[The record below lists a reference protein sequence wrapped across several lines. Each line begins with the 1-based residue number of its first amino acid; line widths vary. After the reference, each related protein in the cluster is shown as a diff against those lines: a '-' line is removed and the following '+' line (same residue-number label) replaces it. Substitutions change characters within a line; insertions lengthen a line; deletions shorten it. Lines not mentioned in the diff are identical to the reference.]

1 MENQMTREAALA
13 EIASIEREIARL
25 QAQDIPA
32 TEQQVAGL
40 SRLPMTGGAF
50 MPPTRQT
57 IGEESMAEAE
67 AIQREKMSDLGKASL
82 RYGVPLAAGM
92 AAGPVVGL
100 GALLRRPDLALSA
113 LARSGLITGGAAA
126 VGEGGAQTVEKV
138 TKDEDYRPEQIYGA
152 GLRGMSPMLKKA
164 PLINTAIAAGSGVA
178 GGAAEG
184 KTGGLDMMWEGIK
197 SGGPTAVL
205 QGLSS
210 ALGAGRQLLSG
221 GIRNTQDIEKIA
233 PGKIRATFSQAFPE
247 FAGLEARVASQTGN
261 QDLNQQLLEQSRVVA
276 NAVQRITGIP
286 AEAHSDLVSRV
297 AQTIGGLSP
306 ETGARLSNE
315 AQGVNDAFMAVERA
329 RSEAQKSV
337 AQDALAEAQQS
348 FQKAVEMET
357 LKGGIRTSAV
367 GPYQVVPAGTRI
379 EKIGE
384 KAKEVIQTEAR
395 RLYGPANA
403 VEDVPAFDLYAGV
416 GNEKSF
422 ADRANDILNKIP
434 EISASTLTDVRK
446 ILGRKRTVAA
456 PYSMDPTAPV
466 TVSAPQLAT
475 FKEVQG
481 IRKDL
486 YDFADY
492 SGEAIGNEAQSQ
504 IRKLAGSMTDTV
516 TDQAPKTLG
525 QEVADSINLG
535 EEFYG
540 ATRPKLDVYGVKR
553 AFLPKTMK
561 RGQMGQAAVEGVKSQ
576 GVLAPE
582 FANLEDLFSTLQ
594 KRGVKDAPNMQQVVD
609 DIRFGIIDGSI
620 DKATGQFDLM
630 KLAGDLAEIEQQ
642 GGNGLQKLG
651 FGNRNEL
658 NKFVQYMQNLDPA
671 TAKGPEVVLDLLKSG
686 TPAGFAV
693 ASRAVQMLP
702 DLATVDSVLKSL
714 EKQAVKGSKAAGETL
729 LNIRAR
735 EIENILLEA
744 GKGGPKPNLGSLIEL
759 TNPEM
764 RQKVQLIL
772 GPKLLKTIDDSFLPG
787 FRVMETAREAAGMAG
802 STVRGAAIER
812 IGKAALEAP
821 VQIASGEVV
830 KPAVNFFSKMADAVG
845 FAVMS
850 KVLSKGAGVSGLRD
864 RKQFYGILKQIAEKP
879 EPQQLQLLR
888 RYAGEDSSE

>member
-67 AIQREKMSDLGKASL
+67 AIQREKMSDLGIASI
-82 RYGVPLAAGM
+82 RYGIPLAAGM

-276 NAVQRITGIP
+276 NAVQRIAGIP

-306 ETGARLSNE
+306 ETGARLKNE
-315 AQGVNDAFMAVERA
+315 AQGVNDAFRAVENA
-329 RSEAQKSV
+329 RSAAQKSV

-379 EKIGE
+379 EEIGK

-434 EISASTLTDVRK
+434 GISASTLTDVRE

-525 QEVADSINLG
+525 QEVANSINLG

-561 RGQMGQAAVEGVKSQ
+561 RGQMGQAAVGGVRSQ

-609 DIRFGIIDGSI
+609 DIRFGIIDESI
-620 DKATGQFDLM
+620 DKATGKFDLM
-630 KLAGDLAEIEQQ
+630 KLAGDLVEIEQQ

-702 DLATVDSVLKSL
+702 DLATVDSVLRSL

-864 RKQFYGILKQIAEKP
+864 RKQFYGLLKQIAEKP
-879 EPQQLQLLR
+879 QAQQIQLLR
-888 RYAGEDSSE
+888 RYAGEDSPE

>member
-67 AIQREKMSDLGKASL
+67 AIQREKMSDLGIASI
-82 RYGVPLAAGM
+82 RYGIPLAAGM

-693 ASRAVQMLP
+693 ASRAVHMLP

-864 RKQFYGILKQIAEKP
+864 RKQFYGLLKQIAEKP
-879 EPQQLQLLR
+879 QAQQIQLLR

>member
-25 QAQDIPA
+25 QAQNIPA
-32 TEQQVAGL
+32 TEQQVASL
-40 SRLPMTGGAF
+40 SRIPMTGGAF

-57 IGEESMAEAE
+57 IGEGSMAEAE
-67 AIQREKMSDLGKASL
+67 AIQREKMQDLGTASL
-82 RYGVPLAAGM
+82 RYGIPLAAGM

-100 GALLRRPDLALSA
+100 GALLRRPDLALAA
-113 LARSGLITGGAAA
+113 LARSGLTTGGAA
-126 VGEGGAQTVEKV
+126 VLGETSAQTVEKL
-138 TKDEDYRPEQIYGA
+138 TKEEDYRPEQIVGA

-164 PLINTAIAAGSGVA
+164 PFINTAIAAGSGVA

-184 KTGGLDMMWEGIK
+184 KTGGLEMMWEGIK

-221 GIRNTQDIEKIA
+221 GIRNTQDIERIA

-247 FAGLEARVASQTGN
+247 FSGLESRVASQTGN
-261 QDLNQQLLEQSRVVA
+261 QDLKQQLIEQSRVVA

-297 AQTIGGLSP
+297 AQTFGGLSP
-306 ETGARLSNE
+306 ETGARLANE
-315 AQGVNDAFMAVERA
+315 AQGVNDAFFAVERA
-329 RSEAQKSV
+329 RSEAQKSI

-379 EKIGE
+379 EEIGK

-422 ADRANDILNKIP
+422 ADRATEILDRIP
-434 EISASTLTDVRK
+434 NIPTSALTDIRRILARK
-446 ILGRKRTVAA
+446 TTAMTA
-456 PYSMDPTAPV
+456 PSMDPTAAI
-466 TVSAPQLAT
+466 TVGTPQKVT
-475 FKEVQG
+475 FKEIQG
-481 IRKDL
+481 IRSKL
-486 YDFADY
+486 YDFADFA
-492 SGEAIGNEAQSQ
+492 GEAIGNEAQKE
-504 IRKLAGSMTDTV
+504 IRKLAGSMTGTV
-516 TDQAPKTLG
+516 VDQAPKALG
-525 QEVADSINLG
+525 QEVANSINLG

-553 AFLPKTMK
+553 ALIPQTME

-576 GVLAPE
+576 GILAPE

-594 KRGVKDAPNMQQVVD
+594 KRGVKDAPNMQPVID

-620 DKATGQFDLM
+620 DKATGQYDLI
-630 KLAGDLAEIEQQ
+630 KLASDLNNISQQ

-651 FGNRNEL
+651 FGTKSEL
-658 NKFVQYMQNLDPA
+658 NRFVQYMQNLDPA
-671 TAKGPEVVLDLLKSG
+671 KAKGPEVVLDLLKSG

-744 GKGGPKPNLGSLIEL
+744 GKAGPKPNLGSLIEL

-821 VQIASGEVV
+821 VQIASGEVL

-864 RKQFYGILKQIAEKP
+864 RKQFYGLLKQIAEKP
-879 EPQQLQLLR
+879 QAQQIQLLR

>member
-1 MENQMTREAALA
+1 
-13 EIASIEREIARL
+13 
-25 QAQDIPA
+25 
-32 TEQQVAGL
+32 
-40 SRLPMTGGAF
+40 
-50 MPPTRQT
+50 
-57 IGEESMAEAE
+57 
-67 AIQREKMSDLGKASL
+67 
-82 RYGVPLAAGM
+82 
-92 AAGPVVGL
+92 
-100 GALLRRPDLALSA
+100 
-113 LARSGLITGGAAA
+113 
-126 VGEGGAQTVEKV
+126 
-138 TKDEDYRPEQIYGA
+138 
-152 GLRGMSPMLKKA
+152 MLKKA
-164 PLINTAIAAGSGVA
+164 PVINTAIAAGSGVA

-184 KTGGLDMMWEGIK
+184 KTGGLEMLFEGIK

-221 GIRNTQDIEKIA
+221 GIRNTQDIERIA

-247 FAGLEARVASQTGN
+247 YAGLESRVASQTGS
-261 QDLNQQLLEQSRVVA
+261 QDLNQQLIEQSRVVA

-297 AQTIGGLSP
+297 AQTFGGLSP
-306 ETGARLSNE
+306 ETGARLANE
-315 AQGVNDAFMAVERA
+315 AQGVNDAFVAVERA
-329 RSEAQKSV
+329 RSEAQKSI

-348 FQKAVEMET
+348 FQKAVEIET

-379 EKIGE
+379 EEIGK

-403 VEDVPAFDLYAGV
+403 VEDVPAFDLYTGV
-416 GNEKSF
+416 GKEKSF
-422 ADRANDILNKIP
+422 ADRATEILDRIP
-434 EISASTLTDVRK
+434 NIPTSALTDVRR
-446 ILGRKRTVAA
+446 ILARKTNAMAA
-456 PYSMDPTAPV
+456 PSMDPTAAI
-466 TVSAPQLAT
+466 TVGTPQKAT
-475 FKEVQG
+475 FKEIQG
-481 IRKDL
+481 IRNEL

-492 SGEAIGNEAQSQ
+492 SGEAIGSEAQRQ
-504 IRKLAGSMTDTV
+504 IRKLAGSMTGTV
-516 TDQAPKTLG
+516 VDQAPKALG

-540 ATRPKLDVYGVKR
+540 ATRPKLDVFGVKR
-553 AFLPKTMK
+553 AFIPQTME
-561 RGQMGQAAVEGVKSQ
+561 RGQMGKAAVEGVRSQ

-594 KRGVKDAPNMQQVVD
+594 KRGVKDAPNMQPVID
-609 DIRFGIIDGSI
+609 DIRFGIIDGSMN
-620 DKATGQFDLM
+620 KATGQYDLM
-630 KLAGDLAEIEQQ
+630 KLAGDLNNISQQ

-651 FGNRNEL
+651 FGTKSEL
-658 NKFVQYMQNLDPA
+658 NRFVQYMQNLDPA
-671 TAKGPEVVLDLLKSG
+671 TIKGPEVVLDLLKSG

-744 GKGGPKPNLGSLIEL
+744 GKTGPKPNLGSLIEL

-864 RKQFYGILKQIAEKP
+864 RKQFYGLLKQIAEKP
-879 EPQQLQLLR
+879 QAQQIQLLR
-888 RYAGEDSSE
+888 RYAGEDRSE